1 MFVIWKKKKNFGI
14 FLTIYFIGYFYFR
27 ELVRRML
34 EEKEE
39 LRQKEVQFKEH
50 CRQELARLQKELQ

>member
-1 MFVIWKKKKNFGI
+1 MISAKKKKKKIANNC
-14 FLTIYFIGYFYFR
+14 YR

-50 CRQELARLQKELQ
+50 CRQELVRLQKELQ